1 MYKKRVLFL
10 PSKPIVYCYRCHR
23 VVGLW
28 SPYLNTVFQYLG
40 SSSDWLKP
48 GFIQSEALPRS
59 YVLYHPIHSKSR
71 PDGRKILFHKYAAKA
86 NQSRKSPLPH
96 EIRTLARDRKAW
108 KRMEVDCW
116 HHRESPSVPRKDR
129 ESMKI
134 LRSLLRRHLKGKAV
148 MTVTKCWIFFQ
159 SSTHVA

>member
-1 MYKKRVLFL
+1 MLLFCL
-10 PSKPIVYCYRCHR
+10 LNLLFIVIVAIALSDCEVPIWILKTR
-23 VVGLW
+23 
-28 SPYLNTVFQYLG
+28 VFQYLG

-48 GFIQSEALPRS
+48 CFIQSEALPRS
-59 YVLYHPIHSKSR
+59 YVLYHPIHGKSR
-71 PDGRKILFHKYAAKA
+71 PDGCKILFHKYAAKA

-129 ESMKI
+129 ESVKI
-134 LRSLLRRHLKGKAV
+134 LRSLLRRHLKGKAAI
-148 MTVTKCWIFFQ
+148 TVTKCWMFF
-159 SSTHVA
+159 SV